1 MMMDC
6 ALCSLWNM
14 ECSICGVN
22 KKSKGS
28 ADKGVG
34 SGICVDVCE
43 VVKDRGDEGGCF
55 KVVGGCCVEGE
66 EVGWAEIGVI

>member
-1 MMMDC
+1 MDMVGNW
-6 ALCSLWNM
+6 S
-14 ECSICGVN
+14 SRG
-22 KKSKGS
+22 KGIRFV
-28 ADKGVG
+28 K
-34 SGICVDVCE
+34 DVCE